1 MEMISTNRFQLQL
14 DESSESVLRGR
25 PSEFPVDDGL
35 RNMAVVLALYE
46 AVDSGKTVDVEQI
59 Q

>member
-1 MEMISTNRFQLQL
+1 MEMISTNRFQRQL
-14 DESSESVLRGR
+14 DESSESVSHGR
-25 PSEFPVDDGL
+25 PFEFPVDDGL
-35 RNMAVVLALYE
+35 RNMAAVLALYE